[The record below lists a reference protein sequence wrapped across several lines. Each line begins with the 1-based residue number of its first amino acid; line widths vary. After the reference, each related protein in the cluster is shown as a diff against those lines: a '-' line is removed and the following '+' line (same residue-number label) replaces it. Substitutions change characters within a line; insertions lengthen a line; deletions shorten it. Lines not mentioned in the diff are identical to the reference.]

1 MNDCGQF
8 LLYDALLAC
17 FFVLIVVLAMLFVVG
32 QGVFVYSDVDVAG
45 DSLDLLSGMSVHGVP
60 LLSALSVSD
69 ESAVSAACDVLS
81 GRSFVLRDLSLNR
94 TLLYDLSG
102 DFDNEFSSRRVVGGH
117 VYELTVFV

>member
-69 ESAVSAACDVLS
+69 ANPRAARLVILPQEPEWTTILSAPMHCAA
-81 GRSFVLRDLSLNR
+81 
-94 TLLYDLSG
+94 
-102 DFDNEFSSRRVVGGH
+102 
-117 VYELTVFV
+117 